1 MLRCLTRG
9 SFVAV
14 VLFLMAG
21 YAGCSSDTESDPTPG
36 NDVAV
41 TPDTAV
47 EEDLAQ
53 VDLQVQPDA
62 KDVAVP
68 EDLATEDVPDPKDQG
83 TDQAVEPELVP
94 DEQVEDPWAF
104 CDALTDTNCLEIVR
118 GEKTWYQKLDR
129 HPTIQFD
136 DEGTPRTVVR
146 LSDLIESDIAADP
159 GLWRYQI
166 FGTDGFTFG
175 GFATW
180 DQMMQGY
187 MELGARRVVWEPA
200 LELPDSWRVKDSYQ
214 IVLSPAGE

>member
-1 MLRCLTRG
+1 MVFSVMRG
-9 SFVAV
+9 ALVAV
-14 VLFLMAG
+14 VVSMAVG
-21 YAGCSSDTESDPTPG
+21 SAGCSSDSQSNTTPEK
-36 NDVAV
+36 DVAE
-41 TPDTAV
+41 TPDTAQ

-62 KDVAVP
+62 LDVTVP
-68 EDLATEDVPDPKDQG
+68 EDLATEDVPDPQDLG
-83 TDQAVEPELVP
+83 IDQAVEPELVP

-129 HPTIQFD
+129 HATMQFD
-136 DEGTPRTVVR
+136 DKGTPRTVVR
-146 LSDLIESDIAADP
+146 LSDLIESDIASDP

-187 MELGARRVVWEPA
+187 MELGARRVVWEPV